1 MKTIRVTFN
10 KHGREYDFNTLD
22 DSIKEGDFCLVYSL
36 DRYSVVEVVKVLDT
50 FNENH
55 VGIVSKIADK
65 YTILYEDCNSQF
77 NSARMFVFDITKSL
91 NKYLT
96 RDIFKD
102 DFEGFERIL
111 TYMLNNRNEYFY
123 IGFEESEKRYFVGIF
138 DERQSKYDTEIQ
150 VSADTTYYINSN
162 KFYSKEQLTFRD
174 NFFKNDPR
182 NLKFKDGNTEDVE
195 KIYQYIGNQKIN
207 EETYTSSNRNHI
219 IKDVLGVLE
228 YTNIKRLRFT
238 PIDGNSCDDD
248 ISMYYNSDC
257 NSYSFDLFNDNINI
271 IEKLYSETDTED
283 IYFTWQTGILQ
294 RDIPVEKSLVPKIIR
309 KFINKE
315 RVNLCK
321 INALKLIQ
329 SVSPYY
335 EDDDLMFNG
344 HKEIIV
350 IRTA

>member
-10 KHGREYDFNTLD
+10 KLGREYDFNTLD

-50 FNENH
+50 FDENH

-65 YTILYEDCNSQF
+65 YTILQEDCNRQIDST
-77 NSARMFVFDITKSL
+77 RMFMFDITKSI
-91 NKYLT
+91 NRYLT
-96 RDIFKD
+96 RDIFRD
-102 DFEGFERIL
+102 DFEGFQRIL

-138 DERQSKYDTEIQ
+138 DEKQSKNDTEIQ
-150 VSADTTYYINSN
+150 VSSDTSYYISSN

-174 NFFKNDPR
+174 KFFKDDPR
-182 NLKFKDGNTEDVE
+182 SIWFKDGDTDDIL
-195 KIYQYIGNQKIN
+195 KIRQYIGSRKIH
-207 EETYTSSNRNHI
+207 EETYTSSNKNHI
-219 IKDVLGVLE
+219 IRDTL
-228 YTNIKRLRFT
+228 NILQDANVNNLRFT
-238 PIDGNSCDDD
+238 PIDGSSCADD
-248 ISMYYNSDC
+248 IAMYYSDAC
-257 NSYSFDLFNDNINI
+257 NGYSDDLFNNNVDVI
-271 IEKLYSETDTED
+271 KRLYSETDTED

-321 INALKLIQ
+321 INALKLTQ
-329 SVSPYY
+329 SISPFY
-335 EDDDLMFNG
+335 EDDDLLFIG
-344 HKEIIV
+344 HKEIVV